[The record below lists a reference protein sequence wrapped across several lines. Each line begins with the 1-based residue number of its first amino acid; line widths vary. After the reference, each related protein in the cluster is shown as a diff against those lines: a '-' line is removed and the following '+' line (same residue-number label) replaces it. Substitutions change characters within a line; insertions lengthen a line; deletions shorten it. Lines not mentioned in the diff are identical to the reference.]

1 MQTNPKVPTDTNL
14 IARKAVEGLQQ
25 SIRAIYRLHDS
36 EIENKIS
43 LNFNDQINYRNW
55 LYIQSFMARK
65 LNAVHLGQTD
75 YDNDVKDL
83 KFSFIYKTEPI
94 T

>member
-1 MQTNPKVPTDTNL
+1 MQSNTNPSASTIL

-25 SIRAIYRLHDS
+25 SIRATYRLHDS

-55 LYIQSFMARK
+55 LFIQSFFARK
-65 LNAVHLGQTD
+65 LQAVYLGETD
-75 YDNDVKDL
+75 YDYDVKDL

-94 T
+94 L